1 MWDRTYGAL
10 LCQSKSLATALAQRG
25 IERCGNGADAEV
37 RKAWVGAR
45 IYRPSVYTRSV
56 LTGSEISVGSEGR
69 TVDVE
74 EVLERYSERLLQMVS
89 TKLKNSMSAS
99 QSR

>member
-1 MWDRTYGAL
+1 VWDRTYGAL

-45 IYRPSVYTRSV
+45 IYRPSVYTRRGLALV
-56 LTGSEISVGSEGR
+56 YTDRRYILGAGMGLTRRFGR
-69 TVDVE
+69 RGLALVYTDR
-74 EVLERYSERLLQMVS
+74 RYILGRC
-89 TKLKNSMSAS
+89 
-99 QSR
+99 